1 MRRLHH
7 HGFTVV
13 EVLVVMG
20 IIATLIALLLP
31 AILRVRDASAAIE
44 SSNNVRQ
51 IIIAVHHFDSDYYKL
66 PKIQSVH
73 GSLYRAILTLKMEIC
88 TIQ

>member
-7 HGFTVV
+7 LGFTVV